1 MAEKHLPPPSA
12 PGYFQVDSFHNNFI
26 SSPGHGQAATER
38 RHYSFST
45 DPDASP
51 FANASSMEYD
61 QTEGLGGLSVS
72 SYDSVED
79 ERSPID
85 PRIYQYHGKSKS
97 SRAREASQFA
107 IFSLPG
113 SSMMY
118 AFLARDARWLVAW
131 KSLLEL
137 SILSCCRCPSLS
149 GRESTSSTVSKHQ
162 LCCFGLSHS
171 LFCLHSQPCR
181 AIAGIP
187 GRARNLMPQLH
198 QAHIADRPL
207 FVDRRLS
214 PLRPGRCLVLF

>member
-118 AFLARDARWLVAW
+118 AFLARDAAGCSRGKAFWSYQFCPAAGAPRSQVVRAPRAPSRSINCVASACPIPCFAFILNHAEQLLGFLV
-131 KSLLEL
+131 E
-137 SILSCCRCPSLS
+137 
-149 GRESTSSTVSKHQ
+149 H
-162 LCCFGLSHS
+162 
-171 LFCLHSQPCR
+171 
-181 AIAGIP
+181 AI
-187 GRARNLMPQLH
+187 
-198 QAHIADRPL
+198 
-207 FVDRRLS
+207 
-214 PLRPGRCLVLF
+214 